1 MASLRKPVLGILW
14 IFPGVSDIDASF
26 ARRSVDDVTFCES
39 RSSAINASNRDASI
53 GSSQS
58 GETVVQRSRA
68 GSELGLD
75 SNFVD
80 SSSPHFP
87 VQGFSVND
95 SFGFSGDNAKQMFD
109 QAEREFQATRGLP
122 AGADISL
129 VSRSGLV
136 RNLNLRLGQRG
147 RYENSTSGENYSFFR
162 LNLIGDFLVWT
173 FLVAPKRENA
183 VSARLIV
190 VKRPRVQIPHKVGFS
205 LFDFRIL

>member
-1 MASLRKPVLGILW
+1 M
-14 IFPGVSDIDASF
+14 SDIDASF

-162 LNLIGDFLVWT
+162 LNLIGDFLVWI

-205 LFDFRIL
+205 LLDFRIL